1 VGSLTSTQHA
11 ILVRSL
17 LGDGTLRRQ
26 GNRLNALFE
35 VNHSYKVKDYV
46 DWKWQHF
53 QQLVLPPPKSRTG
66 KGSRIAYRFT
76 TRSLP
81 QFTTY
86 YEWFYG
92 EPKKCLPINMT
103 IDPLSLAV
111 WFMDDGSRSRS
122 AYYLNTQQ
130 FTLVEQ
136 KFLQSLL
143 LKTFGFTSTLNK
155 DKQYFRIRISTQSTM
170 RMRIL
175 IEPYVIPCMKYKL
188 TNDPVTTELKNE
200 ILALR

>member
-1 VGSLTSTQHA
+1 
-11 ILVRSL
+11 
-17 LGDGTLRRQ
+17 
-26 GNRLNALFE
+26 
-35 VNHSYKVKDYV
+35 
-46 DWKWQHF
+46 
-53 QQLVLPPPKSRTG
+53 
-66 KGSRIAYRFT
+66 
-76 TRSLP
+76 
-81 QFTTY
+81 
-86 YEWFYG
+86 
-92 EPKKCLPINMT
+92 MT